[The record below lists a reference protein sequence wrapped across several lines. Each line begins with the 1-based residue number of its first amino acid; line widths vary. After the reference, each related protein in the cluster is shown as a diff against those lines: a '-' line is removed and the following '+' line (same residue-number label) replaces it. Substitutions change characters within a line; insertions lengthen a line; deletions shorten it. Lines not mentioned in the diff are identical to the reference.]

1 MRLFYAALALEA
13 NTFLPLPTSYQAFVE
28 KLYFPPGQ
36 VSGEAVRTRP
46 ARWTRCARARKRGEF
61 ELIEGSCYA
70 AQPGGAA
77 SRAAYERMRDEI
89 LGQLKAAL
97 PVDGAVFNLHGA
109 MVAHGY
115 DDCEG
120 DFLERVRALVGET
133 CVIGVE
139 LDPHCHLTEKR
150 CALADVIVLFKEYPH
165 TDFAERGEEV
175 VDLVLRTIR
184 REIKPVKSVFDCRM
198 IASFPT
204 SIQPMRGLVDRI
216 MALEGKD
223 RVLSVSIG
231 HCFPYGDV
239 PECGARILVHHRRR
253 QAARRHARRTDR
265 PRADRV
271 ARAGGAAGVFG
282 RRRDR
287 LRARATWRPGR
298 DRRHHRQ
305 CRRRRAFRQHHLP
318 APPDRA
324 RRCRARRSR
333 RSGTRSRCGSR
344 STPAKAR
351 GCRSASAARPR
362 KCSGPPVDAEV
373 EIIRCVPNAH
383 QTFAG
388 AIVPLGDVASIRMGG
403 VEAVLISTRA
413 QAMGSDLFSNFGIDP
428 KQRKILVVKS
438 NQHFYASF
446 SKIAAQVIYAE
457 GDGALPRDYRKLPW
471 RKIQRPIWPLDAG
484 NGTAAD
490 HLTRSASPWPNSC
503 KAGNGNRGDRMK
515 TTRRNVLAGGLA
527 AAALTCA
534 SLDHHGARRSL
545 RRRAPSRP

>member
-28 KLYFPPGQ
+28 KLYYPPGQ
-36 VSGEAVRTRP
+36 YPAKQSHQTGAMDAVRV
-46 ARWTRCARARKRGEF
+46 RAKSGAF

-97 PVDGAVFNLHGA
+97 PVDGVVLNLHGA

-120 DFLERVRALVGET
+120 DILERVRALVGET

-239 PECGARILVHHRRR
+239 PECGARILVITDGAKPHGDRL
-253 QAARRHARRTDR
+253 AEADR
-265 PRADRV
+265 PRTDFV
-271 ARAGGAAGVFG
+271 PRAGGAAGIFG
-282 RRRDR
+282 RWRDR
-287 LRARATWRPGR
+287 LRRWRIR
-298 DRRHHRQ
+298 
-305 CRRRRAFRQHHLP
+305 
-318 APPDRA
+318 
-324 RRCRARRSR
+324 
-333 RSGTRSRCGSR
+333 
-344 STPAKAR
+344 
-351 GCRSASAARPR
+351 AAR
-362 KCSGPPVDAEV
+362 S
-373 EIIRCVPNAH
+373 
-383 QTFAG
+383 
-388 AIVPLGDVASIRMGG
+388 
-403 VEAVLISTRA
+403 
-413 QAMGSDLFSNFGIDP
+413 
-428 KQRKILVVKS
+428 
-438 NQHFYASF
+438 
-446 SKIAAQVIYAE
+446 
-457 GDGALPRDYRKLPW
+457 
-471 RKIQRPIWPLDAG
+471 
-484 NGTAAD
+484 
-490 HLTRSASPWPNSC
+490 
-503 KAGNGNRGDRMK
+503 
-515 TTRRNVLAGGLA
+515 
-527 AAALTCA
+527 
-534 SLDHHGARRSL
+534 
-545 RRRAPSRP
+545 

>member
-28 KLYFPPGQ
+28 KLYYPPGQ
-36 VSGEAVRTRP
+36 YPPQQSHQTGAMDAVR
-46 ARWTRCARARKRGEF
+46 ARAKRGEI

-89 LGQLKAAL
+89 LGQLKSAL
-97 PVDGAVFNLHGA
+97 PVDGVVLNLHGA

-115 DDCEG
+115 DDPEG
-120 DFLERVRALVGET
+120 DILERVRALVGPE
-133 CVIGVE
+133 CVIGIE
-139 LDPHCHLTEKR
+139 LDPHCHLTKKR
-150 CALADVIVLFKEYPH
+150 CTLADIIVLFKEYPH

-184 REIKPVKSVFDCRM
+184 REIKPVKSLFDCRL

-239 PECGARILVHHRRR
+239 AECGARILVITDDAKPHGDRLAEQIGRELIALR
-253 QAARRHARRTDR
+253 EQAAPPEYSVDGAIDF
-265 PRADRV
+265 ALKQ
-271 ARAGGAAGVFG
+271 AGGPIVIADTTDNAGGGAPSDNTTFLH
-282 RRRDR
+282 R
-287 LRARATWRPGR
+287 LI
-298 DRRHHRQ
+298 
-305 CRRRRAFRQHHLP
+305 
-318 APPDRA
+318 
-324 RRCRARRSR
+324 
-333 RSGTRSRCGSR
+333 
-344 STPAKAR
+344 AR
-351 GCRSASAARPR
+351 GVTGAAVAPIWDPLAVRLAFDAGEGARLPFRFGGKVSLASGA
-362 KCSGPPVDAEV
+362 PVDAEV

-388 AIVPLGDVASIRMGG
+388 AIVPLGDVASIRAGG

-413 QAMGSDLFSNFGIDP
+413 QAMGTDLFVNFGIDP
-428 KQRKILVVKS
+428 KARKILVVKS

-446 SKIAAQVIYAE
+446 SQIAAQVIYAE
-457 GDGALPRDYRKLPW
+457 GDGALPRNYKKLPFS
-471 RKIQRPIWPLDAG
+471 KIERPIWPLDA
-484 NGTAAD
+484 TAEPK
-490 HLTRSASPWPNSC
+490 LII
-503 KAGNGNRGDRMK
+503 
-515 TTRRNVLAGGLA
+515 
-527 AAALTCA
+527 
-534 SLDHHGARRSL
+534 
-545 RRRAPSRP
+545 

>member
-28 KLYFPPGQ
+28 KLYYPPGQ
-36 VSGEAVRTRP
+36 YPAKQSHQTGAMDAVR
-46 ARWTRCARARKRGEF
+46 ARARRGEF

-77 SRAAYERMRDEI
+77 ARAAYERMRDEI

-97 PVDGAVFNLHGA
+97 PVDGVVLNLHGA

-120 DFLERVRALVGET
+120 DILARIRTLVGEA

-175 VDLVLRTIR
+175 VDLVLRTIG

-239 PECGARILVHHRRR
+239 PECGARILVITDDAKPAWR
-253 QAARRHARRTDR
+253 QARRTDR
-265 PRADRV
+265 PRADFV
-271 ARAGGAAGVFG
+271 PRAGGAAGIF
-282 RRRDR
+282 
-287 LRARATWRPGR
+287 ASMA
-298 DRRHHRQ
+298 
-305 CRRRRAFRQHHLP
+305 
-318 APPDRA
+318 
-324 RRCRARRSR
+324 
-333 RSGTRSRCGSR
+333 R
-344 STPAKAR
+344 STSRWRNPA
-351 GCRSASAARPR
+351 
-362 KCSGPPVDAEV
+362 
-373 EIIRCVPNAH
+373 
-383 QTFAG
+383 
-388 AIVPLGDVASIRMGG
+388 
-403 VEAVLISTRA
+403 
-413 QAMGSDLFSNFGIDP
+413 
-428 KQRKILVVKS
+428 
-438 NQHFYASF
+438 
-446 SKIAAQVIYAE
+446 
-457 GDGALPRDYRKLPW
+457 
-471 RKIQRPIWPLDAG
+471 
-484 NGTAAD
+484 
-490 HLTRSASPWPNSC
+490 
-503 KAGNGNRGDRMK
+503 
-515 TTRRNVLAGGLA
+515 
-527 AAALTCA
+527 
-534 SLDHHGARRSL
+534 
-545 RRRAPSRP
+545 APS